1 MLTISDFTKTFI
13 NFEIKLFL
21 SFFGKIFP
29 DEIINNIGR
38 FSRMSLI
45 PTLGTCIPF
54 AIITTFHGWA
64 AVELFGSQRFLP
76 GATTLVMFRE
86 VAPVISALIITAVV
100 GTAISSEISLM
111 KLRGEFTYLEVIG
124 VPPMNFVIIPRV
136 VATTLVCVLIFS
148 CVSITS
154 IGGIYLYLVYWKG
167 LAEGIFNETWNLV
180 SIRDVIGGLI
190 KSFVFGFIIGNI
202 SSFLGY
208 NSEESSE
215 GVGKASSTS
224 VIANSLVFITVNIF
238 LSYALFGGFTTELK

>member
-1 MLTISDFTKTFI
+1 
-13 NFEIKLFL
+13 
-21 SFFGKIFP
+21 
-29 DEIINNIGR
+29 
-38 FSRMSLI
+38 
-45 PTLGTCIPF
+45 
-54 AIITTFHGWA
+54 
-64 AVELFGSQRFLP
+64 
-76 GATTLVMFRE
+76 
-86 VAPVISALIITAVV
+86 
-100 GTAISSEISLM
+100 
-111 KLRGEFTYLEVIG
+111 
-124 VPPMNFVIIPRV
+124 
-136 VATTLVCVLIFS
+136 
-148 CVSITS
+148 
-154 IGGIYLYLVYWKG
+154 